1 MQYETLFKKVIR
13 SVGISIVSSYIYDV
27 IKNKIKVMY
36 LNVNEKYASFDSEL
50 ARSEKNDCVVRSVA
64 SAADITY
71 RTAHNFCKEFFGRED
86 KRGTNNMNIV
96 TQMLLAETSGIELEG
111 KKFGVR
117 VLGRDRI
124 KNRYKLK
131 GEIIYRQKTL
141 KSFIQDNS
149 KGRYIVMIANH
160 ALSVIDGEV
169 YDWNSN
175 KFKPTTKVLS
185 AYELIEKENSGQL
198 SLFD

>member
-1 MQYETLFKKVIR
+1 
-13 SVGISIVSSYIYDV
+13 
-27 IKNKIKVMY
+27 MY
-36 LNVNEKYASFDSEL
+36 LNVNEKYASFDSDL
-50 ARSEKNDCVVRSVA
+50 ARNEKNDCVVRSIA

-71 RTAHNFCKEFFGRED
+71 RTAHNFCKEFFGRTD

-117 VLGRDRI
+117 VLGKNEI

-131 GEIIYRQKTL
+131 GEVIFRKKTL
-141 KSFIQDNS
+141 KSFIS
-149 KGRYIVMIANH
+149 SHMKGTYLVMIANH
-160 ALSVIDGEV
+160 ALTVKDGEV
-169 YDWNSN
+169 FDWKTNT
-175 KFKPTTKVLS
+175 FKPTTKVTA
-185 AYELIEKENSGQL
+185 AYELIEKDNSGQL

>member
-1 MQYETLFKKVIR
+1 MQFETLFKKVIR
-13 SVGISIVSSYIYDV
+13 SVGISEVSSYIYDV

-36 LNVNEKYASFDSEL
+36 LNVNEKYSSFNSEL
-50 ARSEKNDCVVRSVA
+50 ARNEKNDCVVRSVA

-71 RTAHNFCKEFFGRED
+71 RTAHNFCKEFFGRTD

-175 KFKPTTKVLS
+175 KFKPTTKVVS

-198 SLFD
+198 SLFN